1 MKIKKKHQSSH
12 NNIDVGVLIIMAND
26 DAILIIMANDDAIYL
41 MMMCVIIVIINVV
54 VIRVD
59 ETNDRG
65 SSNYYASV
73 ATCNL

>member
-1 MKIKKKHQSSH
+1 MKIKKKHQSKSSH
-12 NNIDVGVLIIMAND
+12 NNIDVGV
-26 DAILIIMANDDAIYL
+26 LIIMANDDAIYL